1 MISWPGWGVP
11 DEWRVRTD
19 VDARL
24 DDLASGKAEI
34 VLLEVGVLDSFRL
47 LGCRDAPSFNPRCV
61 KPRVIRQ
68 SWLSVLPD
76 YRSDLK
82 AARTSSENSSGS
94 SQAAKW
100 PPLSTS
106 LK

>member
-1 MISWPGWGVP
+1 VQQSQWCGDRGVLHLDLRRP
-11 DEWRVRTD
+11 DAANRRQGRAVEKKAGQASDEAV
-19 VDARL
+19 
-24 DDLASGKAEI
+24 ASGNIWVAED
-34 VLLEVGVLDSFRL
+34 GAH
-47 LGCRDAPSFNPRCV
+47 GDAPPHRA
-61 KPRVIRQ
+61 
-68 SWLSVLPD
+68 D

-100 PPLSTS
+100 PPVSTS